1 MKKIL
6 EIIKNLFKTIGGFF
20 KGIFSKIGGF
30 FTSKFKFLGK
40 LAAKLPKKEKAEEEV
55 EYFTS
60 EADVQRE
67 TKAAKKKTKL
77 TLGPVI
83 MSAGC
88 AVVFV
93 LSVVMCLINCFLSYD
108 LAEQYII
115 EEIESGLTSYQT
127 AVREKT
133 EVIHLEVEAVAASSD
148 IYTGNLQMNT
158 RKTLLANKVEGTSY
172 SDFSIA
178 KDDGTT
184 YNETDISDREY
195 FKEAKNGNTYISS
208 PVVRKTDNSVVFM
221 CAAKITNLSFSG
233 AAYGAV
239 DIGTFTELLDGMK
252 IGEESSAFLLDKNGT
267 IIAHPND
274 AYVREM
280 KTFAA
285 LEAEEGRAFKG
296 AAEISAKM
304 VAGETGVEQVS
315 YLGNDCYVGYVP
327 VGNTEN
333 WSLAIII
340 PSSAAMA
347 ALSSS
352 IVSNIIVLVVLL
364 VLGAL
369 VFVIIANRIS
379 KPINLI
385 SERLGL
391 LAEGDLYSPIPK
403 IKSNIDETKMLMESL
418 TGVTSSL
425 SSITTDIDRVLG
437 GLAEKNLTMRPGT
450 EYRGDFRSIRT
461 SLITISNSLISIIR
475 SLEKVSTDVNNGSN
489 QILSSSENLANS
501 TIQQSSSL
509 DALNDNIVQ
518 ISERIEAN
526 VGVTTKAANLVS
538 DTVKQANEST
548 GKMAQMIESMAEISK
563 TSEQIDII
571 IQTIDEIAFQTNI
584 LALNAAVEA
593 AKAGEAGKGFAVV
606 ADEVRNLTS
615 KSAEA
620 ASNTAK
626 LISESI
632 TAVHK
637 GEEIASETEVALSEI
652 VRNIDQINDFMS
664 QIANASDEQAQRIT
678 GINESMTV
686 ISDLTQNTSATSEEC
701 AAASHEFSSHS
712 TVLKSIV
719 EEFRMS

>member
-1 MKKIL
+1 MKKLL
-6 EIIKNLFKTIGGFF
+6 EKIA
-20 KGIFSKIGGF
+20 GIFKSIGSFFGKIGRF

-40 LAAKLPKKEKAEEEV
+40 LTSKFPKHEAKEEEV
-55 EYFTS
+55 EYFKS

-67 TKAAKKKTKL
+67 TKATTKKNKKT
-77 TLGPVI
+77 LGLVI
-83 MSAGC
+83 MAAGS

-93 LSVVMCLINCFLSYD
+93 LSVVMCLINCSLSYD
-108 LAEQYII
+108 LAEQYIL
-115 EEIESGLTSYQT
+115 EEIQSGLNAYQV
-127 AVREKT
+127 ALLEKT
-133 EVIHLEVEAVAASSD
+133 DIIHLEAEAVAASTD
-148 IYTGNLQMNT
+148 IYTGNMKMST
-158 RKTLLANKVEGTSY
+158 RKTLLEQKAEGTSY
-172 SDFSIA
+172 IDFSIA

-184 YNETDISDREY
+184 YNDTDISDREY
-195 FKEAKNGNTYISS
+195 FKEAKNGTTYISS
-208 PVVRKTDNSVVFM
+208 PVVRKTDGSTVFM
-221 CAAKITNLSFSG
+221 CAAKITSLTFSG
-233 AAYGAV
+233 AAYGAI
-239 DIGTFTELLDGMK
+239 DASIFSNLLNSMK

-274 AYVREM
+274 SYVRDM
-280 KTFAA
+280 ASFAVL
-285 LEAEEGRAFKG
+285 LETEGKAFKG
-296 AAEISAKM
+296 AADIAAKM
-304 VAGETGVEQVS
+304 VAGETGVETVN
-315 YLGNDCYVGYVP
+315 YLGQECYVGYVP
-327 VGNTEN
+327 VGNVEN
-333 WSLAIII
+333 WSVAIVI
-340 PSSAAMA
+340 PSAAAMT
-347 ALSSS
+347 ALNNS

-364 VLGAL
+364 ILGAV
-369 VFVIIANRIS
+369 VFVIIANIIS

-391 LAEGDLYSPIPK
+391 LAEGDLYSPIPAV
-403 IKSNIDETKMLMESL
+403 KSNISETRMLMDSL
-418 TGVTSSL
+418 SGVTNNL

-437 GLAEKNLTMRPGT
+437 GLAQKNLTIRPAT
-450 EYRGDFRSIRT
+450 EYKGDFRSIRT
-461 SLITISNSLISIIR
+461 SLITISNSLFSIVR
-475 SLEKVSTDVNNGSN
+475 SLEKVSGDVSNGSN

-509 DALNDNIVQ
+509 DELSDNITQ

-538 DTVKQANEST
+538 DTVERANAST
-548 GKMAQMIESMAEISK
+548 EKMSHMIESMDEISK

-606 ADEVRNLTS
+606 ADEVRNLAS

-620 ASNTAK
+620 ASNTAT

-632 TAVHK
+632 AAVHK
-637 GEEIASETEVALSEI
+637 GEEIADETAVALSEI
-652 VRNIDQINDFMS
+652 VRNIDQINEFMA

-686 ISDLTQNTSATSEEC
+686 ISDLTQTTSATSEEC

-719 EEFRMS
+719 DEFRMS